1 MRVGI
6 PAPFRGQ
13 GRGVQGFE
21 VPCQVVLSGNQQWE
35 MYHRLY
41 QRVLGKWRSGGSP
54 RRRKA
59 QGNVHQERAGMP
71 TRECRKPACIYAAG
85 EVTVITW

>member
-1 MRVGI
+1 MGVGI

-59 QGNVHQERAGMP
+59 FTQLRVLGKGMSTKRGQECLLVSVGSPHA
-71 TRECRKPACIYAAG
+71 
-85 EVTVITW
+85 